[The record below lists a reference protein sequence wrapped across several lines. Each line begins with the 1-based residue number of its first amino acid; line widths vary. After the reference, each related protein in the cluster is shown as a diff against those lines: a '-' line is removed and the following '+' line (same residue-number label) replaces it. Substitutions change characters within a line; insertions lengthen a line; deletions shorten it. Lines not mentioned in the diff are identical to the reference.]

1 MKNIIIITPVYND
14 WKSFTKLISEINKA
28 ILNFND
34 ISFKLIAVND
44 GSVEKVPSLSLPSN
58 IKIIEILNMKI
69 NQGHAICLANGIKYA
84 LENHEF
90 DSLIL
95 LDADGEDRPEEIID
109 LINKA
114 KNLNNDVS
122 VVAKR
127 IKRSEGPIFKI
138 FYFLHKILT
147 YIFTGKLI
155 NFGNYSL
162 ITLKDAKTII
172 DDPSIVNS
180 FSGTLKN
187 KIKKLENI
195 NCKRG
200 KRYFGPSKMPLFKLI
215 IHSFSIIAVFKM
227 NVFVRSALF
236 LVLLTYLQPYFGIFS
251 SVLQMAIVIFNILIY
266 IISTKSNKEKLKN
279 MDAELSGI
287 EKITQ

>member
-1 MKNIIIITPVYND
+1 M
-14 WKSFTKLISEINKA
+14 
-28 ILNFND
+28 
-34 ISFKLIAVND
+34 
-44 GSVEKVPSLSLPSN
+44 
-58 IKIIEILNMKI
+58 
-69 NQGHAICLANGIKYA
+69 
-84 LENHEF
+84 
-90 DSLIL
+90 